1 MTRTASDH
9 RLIDLRLQLIVVTLG
24 AMFAL
29 LAQPA
34 AAQRVNQLSEPAG
47 NGSQLTAKT
56 DWSGNQDQNQVNSF
70 SQPTRFDVKSSIPDS
85 RTGNEQFQTTPVSRE
100 RGGPLLDRLQQSAA
114 PGRAAPI
121 TR

>member
-1 MTRTASDH
+1 MIKPASD
-9 RLIDLRLQLIVVTLG
+9 RPFLEKYLPLAAASLG
-24 AMFAL
+24 ACLAL

-34 AAQRVNQLSEPAG
+34 AAQQVNQLSEPAG
-47 NGSQLTAKT
+47 NGSRLTAKT
-56 DWSGNQDQNQVNSF
+56 DWSGNGQQNEVNSF

-85 RTGNEQFQTTPVSRE
+85 RTGNDQFQPAPVSRE
-100 RGGPLLDRLQQSAA
+100 RGGPLLDRLQQIDA